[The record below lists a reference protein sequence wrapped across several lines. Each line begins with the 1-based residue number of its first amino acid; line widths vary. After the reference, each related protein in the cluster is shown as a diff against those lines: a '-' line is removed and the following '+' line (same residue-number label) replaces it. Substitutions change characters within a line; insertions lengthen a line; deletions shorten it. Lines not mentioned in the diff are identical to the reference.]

1 MSRMKDMTLPIH
13 FQGLR
18 HSLISAEWEV
28 VNSSPLDDFLMFTDK
43 ERLLKLVMQYGVDTK
58 DAYPDG
64 CWKLSVLTRKGTYTI
79 ETEYHKIPSSQQEI
93 EYFALTVKNF
103 LRIGRMIPNFIQE

>member
-1 MSRMKDMTLPIH
+1 MSRMKDMVLPPS
-13 FQGLR
+13 FQILR
-18 HSLISAEWEV
+18 NMLIGAEWEV

-43 ERLLKLVMQYGVDTK
+43 EHLLKLVMQYGVDTK

-79 ETEYHKIPSSQQEI
+79 ETEYHKIPSSQAGI